1 MRRVVTHSKPD
12 GDAIA
17 SAWLAATYLFP
28 GEHVEV
34 AFVPRPRPGQPAPA
48 ADCLVD
54 VGCAFEPERLAFDHK
69 PPAFA
74 DRNATCATR
83 LVWEHLL
90 SLGRPVGHLGALVWV
105 VHEGDRSPPG
115 RPPLDLTNDQPLR
128 IGLGGHD
135 YFRGSLADL
144 RLYGRALTA
153 REVADLARTAGRGD

>member
-1 MRRVVTHSKPD
+1 MKRVVTHSKPD

-34 AFVPRPRPGQPAPA
+34 AFVARFRPSQPAPA

-54 VGCAFEPERLAFDHK
+54 VGCAFEPERLAFDHE

-74 DRNATCATR
+74 DRNANCATR

-90 SLGRPVGHLGALVWV
+90 SLGRPVGHLEA
-105 VHEGDRSPPG
+105 PPVDASE
-115 RPPLDLTNDQPLR
+115 PLAPNEVER
-128 IGLGGHD
+128 IGSPSLQSTTDLPELVDRHA
-135 YFRGSLADL
+135 RVVAKGSDFCEVL
-144 RLYGRALTA
+144 RLG
-153 REVADLARTAGRGD
+153 